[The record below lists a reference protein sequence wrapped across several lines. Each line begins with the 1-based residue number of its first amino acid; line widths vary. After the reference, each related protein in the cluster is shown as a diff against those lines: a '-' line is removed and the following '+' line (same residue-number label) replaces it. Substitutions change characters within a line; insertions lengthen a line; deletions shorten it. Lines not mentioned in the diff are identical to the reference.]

1 MTSAGLSGGVPGG
14 TIASL
19 ISACEDVP
27 FNHLVLSSCD
37 WSLSPV
43 PGARSPG
50 TSLVYRLG
58 PGSRFVGGIGFFNTV
73 NRALV
78 QRTAGL
84 REYAHKEAQLGGRGG
99 RGAGASYGPAF
110 TYTEFTPTGNTVV
123 AFMLSLALGIGFASL
138 TFLAPVRVV
147 FRSIPPIHTV
157 LTFTTFW
164 CLFTGSVV
172 GQASGDAARLWAS
185 RPVRTGH
192 FSVVTEAKMR
202 TRFASTLESGGMKY
216 VNVTASDEPSPRY
229 AKTVIKGRGDPGTL
243 LTAVMVVE
251 SALTLLLDELPP
263 LAATG
268 GVLTPMTALGDSLI
282 HRLRANER
290 FEIETALVDSP
301 DDEIS
306 EDKKTR

>member
-1 MTSAGLSGGVPGG
+1 M
-14 TIASL
+14 
-19 ISACEDVP
+19 
-27 FNHLVLSSCD
+27 
-37 WSLSPV
+37 
-43 PGARSPG
+43 
-50 TSLVYRLG
+50 
-58 PGSRFVGGIGFFNTV
+58 
-73 NRALV
+73 
-78 QRTAGL
+78 
-84 REYAHKEAQLGGRGG
+84 
-99 RGAGASYGPAF
+99 
-110 TYTEFTPTGNTVV
+110 
-123 AFMLSLALGIGFASL
+123 
-138 TFLAPVRVV
+138 
-147 FRSIPPIHTV
+147 
-157 LTFTTFW
+157 LTFTFW
-164 CLFTGSVV
+164 CFFTGPVV
-172 GQASGDAARLWAS
+172 GQASGDTARLWAS
-185 RPVRTGH
+185 RTVRTDH
-192 FSVVTEAKMR
+192 SSVVTEAKMR

-282 HRLRANER
+282 HRLHANER